1 MDFGKTFLLD
11 AGRFLCIQVFTF
23 YFQFFWGVFFLE
35 LEIFSCEYQRR
46 KREINKDDECA
57 VLMIRS
63 SRVFIRG
70 VWSCI
75 EGLASIMGVFVR
87 ANG

>member
-1 MDFGKTFLLD
+1 M
-11 AGRFLCIQVFTF
+11 
-23 YFQFFWGVFFLE
+23 E

-46 KREINKDDECA
+46 KREIENKDDECA

-63 SRVFIRG
+63 SIVFIRG
-70 VWSCI
+70 VWSRR
-75 EGLASIMGVFVR
+75 EGLASIMGIFVR